1 MDPLPIADD
10 LEAAGHYMYVLAC
23 ADGSLYTGYTA
34 QMARRLAAHQRG
46 VASRYTRSRL
56 PVKLEGWWEFPDKKS
71 AMQAEYAFKQL
82 SRREKLS
89 ALAGSGSLI
98 TAKPG
103 CLV

>member
-1 MDPLPIADD
+1 MDPQDHD
-10 LEAAGHYMYVLAC
+10 GHYMYVLTC
-23 ADGSLYTGYTA
+23 ADGTLYTGYTA
-34 QMARRLAAHQRG
+34 NMARRLAAHQRG

-56 PVKLEGWWEFPDKKS
+56 PVTIEGYWEFPDKRS

-82 SRREKLS
+82 TRPEKLRR
-89 ALAGSGSLI
+89 LADSGVRV